1 VNAWPPIDVQPPPAG
16 FKRADI
22 LFEGVEQA
30 GPSFQARVFLN
41 NPAARAS
48 TPPTPANGYAG
59 AFHVYG
65 HGLPAQAPSEPA
77 AQAPSEPAAQA
88 PNEPAALPITKYVV
102 ATDAVRLALQQS
114 SRLIV
119 SVVALPPNVDVSF
132 TRVAVVFDPQ

>member
-77 AQAPSEPAAQA
+77 A
-88 PNEPAALPITKYVV
+88 LPITKYIV

-114 SRLIV
+114 NRLLV
-119 SVVALPPNVDVSF
+119 SVVALPPDVTVSF